1 MRKRD
6 TRLNFRVD
14 PTSFEIR
21 ERISMIFLDFL
32 FLHVLPFRLFIL
44 NWFNIGFC
52 SCSLQDW
59 KLDRCNKN
67 RARTFI
73 GFDENDACREEGRII
88 PMDHMTGGYCV
99 RIHLK
104 KKDIELFSPHRF
116 YIIQNSFTYK
126 YWSPFICVCLFSLCL
141 FFNCSSIFW
150 NLFFV
155 GSLFIFKLT
164 ITFDNG
170 DRIWERRKTSMHAPF
185 YSSLF
190 RKSLMPSENR
200 CTAILNR

>member
-150 NLFFV
+150 NLFFF
-155 GSLFIFKLT
+155 LFLFYQQQQQKKLSPTLSPGLILFWRYRFVFFKS
-164 ITFDNG
+164 IQPKKKNM
-170 DRIWERRKTSMHAPF
+170 INA
-185 YSSLF
+185 
-190 RKSLMPSENR
+190 
-200 CTAILNR
+200 

>member
-1 MRKRD
+1 MNKRNEKKGHTIELSSRSNVIWNTRK
-6 TRLNFRVD
+6 NFDDLPWFSRYSTLI
-14 PTSFEIR
+14 PLIYFE
-21 ERISMIFLDFL
+21 
-32 FLHVLPFRLFIL
+32 FIQL
-44 NWFNIGFC
+44 CFC
-52 SCSLQDW
+52 SYSLQDW

-150 NLFFV
+150 NLFFF
-155 GSLFIFKLT
+155 LFLFYQQQQQKKTIPHPLSRPNFVLTLPVRIF
-164 ITFDNG
+164 
-170 DRIWERRKTSMHAPF
+170 
-185 YSSLF
+185 
-190 RKSLMPSENR
+190 
-200 CTAILNR
+200 